1 MRPKSKA
8 PDGKTPLPAVV
19 PNGNKAKMAWSG
31 VAAGKV
37 VTAVPTETKKLSF
50 ASAATTA
57 PRKFKKRDLE
67 EPEDALLMRSDAGSG
82 LLAENSEP
90 VEPESLSGGGGGVG
104 GGGQVA
110 SPLLPNQGG
119 QRFSA
124 EEMLAVW
131 RNMKDKNVLVKTEI
145 NNQSMYQSI
154 HLNTPSLLQ
163 KDQNA
168 GAGAGGSLMANSS
181 KDREG
186 WSPFKSVS
194 VVTSVE
200 SPLQGQGQGQQ
211 QPLSGQQSREQQGH
225 VGHLTDISAP
235 SSAAM
240 SPATGTVPSVFD
252 TFNAPAIPPGMGFA
266 ASASPPK
273 LQHPENIKWM
283 YKDYQ
288 GVIQGPFAG
297 PVMHTWWKGGH
308 LDAKLLIRR
317 EDDEVWQTVDEL
329 IVKTSA
335 QEPFLTPLPF
345 VAKQPPVINTQTAF
359 SQQYQQPGIQQG
371 PQQHQGQHQGSQHQQ
386 GPQHQQGGT
395 PQPFQGSSSSFQ
407 HYPQHLHGSVSSWGS
422 PAVTPMSPTPWGGSQ
437 MGGAGGGQ
445 ATPNTNTFGGSSGG
459 GSFFDQPFHGG
470 HSQSSFFDDR
480 SMWRSGSVSNT
491 MSPALSRASSVIFPN
506 DGGPHTPTRAGSHT
520 PLAAAAVAAAAA
532 AAAAASS
539 ADVSAAD
546 NELLELDSLPLHLQD
561 VIGDDLEEMTP
572 RKKEEVKE
580 VKEEEPTEP
589 EEPLTAKE
597 RAKRERDAAKKE
609 KKRKEKEEKQRI
621 KEKMAAEKAERM
633 EREAREKA
641 EKARLEQL
649 RIEQEAIDREEAKKA
664 EAEKAERA
672 RRAEEE
678 RAAKEAREREA
689 PWTAKEN
696 RKKEKPNKMSLA
708 EIQQLEELE
717 RQKKEAEQLEIA
729 NAIRAVEEAEE
740 AEEFGGGAG
749 AREEVSFKPTWATAP
764 AASSA
769 PAPKSLSQIQKE
781 EEAARKKN
789 SSAAGPTSAVKK
801 YADVLPR
808 RAPATAAASA
818 AVSES
823 AASSPW
829 TTVGAH
835 GKRMGDDGMPVRA
848 QTPTA
853 PAAHMAHQYAAQQ
866 AAAAQQ
872 QQQQAAQ
879 LAAARPPAPV
889 APAAPKVLT
898 PAESFLQWC
907 HGALRGLN
915 AGVNETELIGMLM
928 TLPAEE
934 ESTEIIADIVYANSS
949 TLDGRRFAAE
959 FLKRRKIADGD
970 SAVKWSEVI
979 QHTEVVPQDDGW
991 NTAFKVVGKKKRA
1004 P

>member
-1 MRPKSKA
+1 MSQSSLSFGPEWMRPKSKA

-37 VTAVPTETKKLSF
+37 VTSVPTETKKLSF

-67 EPEDALLMRSDAGSG
+67 EPEELRSDAGSS

-90 VEPESLSGGGGGVG
+90 VVPETLGDL
-104 GGGQVA
+104 A

-131 RNMKDKNVLVKTEI
+131 RNMKDKNVLVKTEV

-168 GAGAGGSLMANSS
+168 GSLLS

-200 SPLQGQGQGQQ
+200 SPIQGHQPVFQGQQ
-211 QPLSGQQSREQQGH
+211 QGQQQQQYQAEAS
-225 VGHLTDISAP
+225 TT

-240 SPATGTVPSVFD
+240 SPVTVPSVFD
-252 TFNAPAIPPGMGFA
+252 TFNAPAVPPGMGF
-266 ASASPPK
+266 ASPPK

-288 GVIQGPFAG
+288 GVFQGPFAG

-308 LDAKLLIRR
+308 LESKLLIRR
-317 EDDEVWQTVDEL
+317 EDDDLWQTVDEL
-329 IVKTSA
+329 IAKTSA

-345 VAKQPPVINTQTAF
+345 VAKQPPVINTQTPF
-359 SQQYQQPGIQQG
+359 SQQFQQPGVPQQQQQ
-371 PQQHQGQHQGSQHQQ
+371 QQHQGQHQQQ
-386 GPQHQQGGT
+386 PQPQG
-395 PQPFQGSSSSFQ
+395 PFQGSTSSFQ

-437 MGGAGGGQ
+437 MGGQ
-445 ATPNTNTFGGSSGG
+445 ATPNNNFGG

-506 DGGPHTPTRAGSHT
+506 DGPHTPTRAGSHT
-520 PLAAAAVAAAAA
+520 PLAAAAASTVDVA
-532 AAAAASS
+532 
-539 ADVSAAD
+539 DD
-546 NELLELDSLPLHLQD
+546 NELLELDALPLHLKD
-561 VIGDDLEEMTP
+561 VIGDDLEEVP
-572 RKKEEVKE
+572 SIKEETPEKE
-580 VKEEEPTEP
+580 VKEAKKEPELKEEP

-678 RAAKEAREREA
+678 RLAKEAREREA

-696 RKKEKPNKMSLA
+696 KKKERPNKMSLA
-708 EIQQLEELE
+708 EIQQLEEVE
-717 RQKKEAEQLEIA
+717 RQKKEAEEQELA
-729 NAIRAVEEAEE
+729 DAIRAIEVAEMQQE
-740 AEEFGGGAG
+740 SSRDEP
-749 AREEVSFKPTWATAP
+749 SFKPTWATAP
-764 AASSA
+764 VASA
-769 PAPKSLSQIQKE
+769 PAKSLSQIQKE

-789 SSAAGPTSAVKK
+789 VPTSTAAAIASGGVKK

-808 RAPATAAASA
+808 RAPAAAPAVDA
-818 AVSES
+818 A
-823 AASSPW
+823 SPW

-835 GKRMGDDGMPVRA
+835 GKRMGEDGMPVRS

-872 QQQQAAQ
+872 QAA
-879 LAAARPPAPV
+879 LAARPPAPV

-979 QHTEVVPQDDGW
+979 QHTEVAPQDDGW

>member
-1 MRPKSKA
+1 MMRPKSKA

-37 VTAVPTETKKLSF
+37 VTSVPTETKKLSF
-50 ASAATTA
+50 ASAATTT

-67 EPEDALLMRSDAGSG
+67 EPEDLRSDVGSG

-90 VEPESLSGGGGGVG
+90 VPPESLGDL
-104 GGGQVA
+104 A
-110 SPLLPNQGG
+110 SPLLPNHGG

-124 EEMLAVW
+124 EDMLAVW
-131 RNMKDKNVLVKTEI
+131 RNMKDKNVLVKTEV

-163 KDQNA
+163 KDQ
-168 GAGAGGSLMANSS
+168 GAGGSLMS

-194 VVTSVE
+194 VVSSVE
-200 SPLQGQGQGQQ
+200 SPSQGHQSLHQPQQ
-211 QPLSGQQSREQQGH
+211 QQAQQQQAQH
-225 VGHLTDISAP
+225 QHQQQYQADPSAP

-240 SPATGTVPSVFD
+240 SPTTGTVPSVFD
-252 TFNAPAIPPGMGFA
+252 TFNAPAVPPGMGFT
-266 ASASPPK
+266 ASPPK

-288 GVIQGPFAG
+288 GIIQGPFAG

-317 EDDEVWQTVDEL
+317 EDDDVWQTVDEL
-329 IVKTSA
+329 ISKTST

-359 SQQYQQPGIQQG
+359 SQQYQQPGVPQQQQQQQQLHGQQQQQG
-371 PQQHQGQHQGSQHQQ
+371 TP
-386 GPQHQQGGT
+386 QQGGS
-395 PQPFQGSSSSFQ
+395 FQGSTSSFQ

-437 MGGAGGGQ
+437 MGGQ
-445 ATPNTNTFGGSSGG
+445 ATPNNNFGGG

-506 DGGPHTPTRAGSHT
+506 DGPHTPTRAGSHT
-520 PLAAAAVAAAAA
+520 PLAAAA
-532 AAAAASS
+532 ST
-539 ADVSAAD
+539 ADVTAAD
-546 NELLELDSLPLHLQD
+546 NELLELDSLPLHLKD
-561 VIGDDLEEMTP
+561 VIGDDLEEVPTI
-572 RKKEEVKE
+572 
-580 VKEEEPTEP
+580 KEEEPEKKEMKDEGKKDVEPKKEAKEEP

-621 KEKMAAEKAERM
+621 KEKMAAEKAERL

-672 RRAEEE
+672 RRIEEE
-678 RAAKEAREREA
+678 RLAKEAREKEA

-696 RKKEKPNKMSLA
+696 KKKEKPNKMSLA
-708 EIQQLEELE
+708 EIQQLEEFE
-717 RQKKEAEQLEIA
+717 RQKKEAEEKELA
-729 NAIRAVEEAEE
+729 NAIRAIEEAELQQE
-740 AEEFGGGAG
+740 NSLSASRDEP
-749 AREEVSFKPTWATAP
+749 SFKPTWATAP
-764 AASSA
+764 VASA
-769 PAPKSLSQIQKE
+769 PAKSLSQIQKE

-789 SSAAGPTSAVKK
+789 TITSATAVSSGGVKK

-808 RAPATAAASA
+808 RAPVPAAAAVPDA
-818 AVSES
+818 A
-823 AASSPW
+823 SPW

-835 GKRMGDDGMPVRA
+835 GKRMGEDGMPVRA

-872 QQQQAAQ
+872 QAA
-879 LAAARPPAPV
+879 LAARPSAPV

-979 QHTEVVPQDDGW
+979 QHAEVAPQDDGW

>member
-1 MRPKSKA
+1 
-8 PDGKTPLPAVV
+8 
-19 PNGNKAKMAWSG
+19 MAWSG

-37 VTAVPTETKKLSF
+37 VTSVPTETKKLSF

-57 PRKFKKRDLE
+57 RKFKKRDLE
-67 EPEDALLMRSDAGSG
+67 EPEQREDAGSG

-90 VEPESLSGGGGGVG
+90 ITPESPTL
-104 GGGQVA
+104 A
-110 SPLLPNQGG
+110 SPLLPNSGG

-131 RNMKDKNVLVKTEI
+131 KNMKDKNVLVKTEV

-168 GAGAGGSLMANSS
+168 ASLLQ
-181 KDREG
+181 KDTREG

-194 VVTSVE
+194 VVTVDSQVE
-200 SPLQGQGQGQQ
+200 A
-211 QPLSGQQSREQQGH
+211 
-225 VGHLTDISAP
+225 SAP

-240 SPATGTVPSVFD
+240 SPAAGGVASVFDSPAASIPSVFD
-252 TFNAPAIPPGMGFA
+252 TFNAPAVPPGMGFA
-266 ASASPPK
+266 ATSPPK

-288 GVIQGPFAG
+288 GIIQGPFAG

-308 LDAKLLIRR
+308 LDAKLAIRR
-317 EDDEVWQTVDEL
+317 EDDETWQTVDEL
-329 IVKTSA
+329 ILKTSA

-359 SQQYQQPGIQQG
+359 SQQYQQPGAPQQTPQQG
-371 PQQHQGQHQGSQHQQ
+371 
-386 GPQHQQGGT
+386 T
-395 PQPFQGSSSSFQ
+395 PFQGSFQ
-407 HYPQHLHGSVSSWGS
+407 HYPQHLHGSVSSWS
-422 PAVTPMSPTPWGGSQ
+422 PAVTPMSPTPWGGSSQ
-437 MGGAGGGQ
+437 MGGQ
-445 ATPNTNTFGGSSGG
+445 ATPNNFGAG

-491 MSPALSRASSVIFPN
+491 MSPALSRASSVIFPTE
-506 DGGPHTPTRAGSHT
+506 GPHTPTRAGSHT
-520 PLAAAAVAAAAA
+520 PLAAAT
-532 AAAAASS
+532 SE
-539 ADVSAAD
+539 AD
-546 NELLELDSLPLHLQD
+546 ELLELDSLPLHLKD
-561 VIGDDLEEMTP
+561 VIGDDLEEKEVPTIE
-572 RKKEEVKE
+572 EEVTEE
-580 VKEEEPTEP
+580 VG
-589 EEPLTAKE
+589 EPLTAKE
-597 RAKRERDAAKKE
+597 KAKKERDAAKKE
-609 KKRKEKEEKQRI
+609 KKRKEKEEKLRI
-621 KEKMAAEKAERM
+621 KEKMAAEKAERQ

-649 RIEQEAIDREEAKKA
+649 RIEQEAIDKEEAKKA
-664 EAEKAERA
+664 DAEKAK
-672 RRAEEE
+672 RAEEE
-678 RAAKEAREREA
+678 RLAKEAKEKEA
-689 PWTAKEN
+689 PWTKEQK
-696 RKKEKPNKMSLA
+696 KKEKATKMSLA
-708 EIQQLEELE
+708 EIQHLEELE
-717 RQKKEAEQLEIA
+717 RQKKEAEEQEIV
-729 NAIRAVEEAEE
+729 NAIIAVQEAELRQQQHQQQQE
-740 AEEFGGGAG
+740 
-749 AREEVSFKPTWATAP
+749 EEVSFKPTWANAPVTAAP
-764 AASSA
+764 A
-769 PAPKSLSQIQKE
+769 KSLSQIQKE
-781 EEAARKKN
+781 EEAARKKTVPV
-789 SSAAGPTSAVKK
+789 SSAKK
-801 YADVLPR
+801 YADILPR
-808 RAPATAAASA
+808 RVPEAAPTTAAAA
-818 AVSES
+818 
-823 AASSPW
+823 SPW

-835 GKRMGDDGMPVRA
+835 GKRMGEDGMPVRA

-866 AAAAQQ
+866 AAA
-872 QQQQAAQ
+872 QQQAA
-879 LAAARPPAPV
+879 LAARPPAPV
-889 APAAPKVLT
+889 APAAPRVLT

-915 AGVNETELIGMLM
+915 SGVNETELIGMLM
-928 TLPAEE
+928 TFPAED

-979 QHTEVVPQDDGW
+979 QHTEVAPQDDGW